1 MPLPDAFID
10 RLEQIVPPARLAG
23 VMASFATPQAT
34 AFRVNTLR
42 ATPETVMAELAA
54 DGFRLHRVAW
64 KLDAC
69 WVAPEERTRLLETA
83 AYREQRLYV
92 QNLAS
97 MIPVVVLDPQP
108 GERVLD
114 LAAAPGSKTLQ
125 IACQMRGVGELAAVE
140 VVKSRY
146 YKLRDNLTAQGA
158 SNVRTYLRD
167 GISVWHHRPEYFD
180 RVLLDAPCS
189 TEGRFR
195 TDVPETFAYWSL
207 YKIKE
212 MVHKQQRLLFSAVQC
227 LRPGGALVYA
237 TCAFAPEENEG
248 VVSRILDRFGEA
260 LQVEP
265 IGLDLD
271 NLQLPLAA
279 WQGRRFHPRLVE
291 ARRVLPDARM
301 EAFFICKVRKVT
313 STL

>member
-1 MPLPDAFID
+1 MPAA
-10 RLEQIVPPARLAG
+10 QLAA
-23 VMASFATPQAT
+23 VTASFAAPQAT

-42 ATPETVMAELAA
+42 AAPEAVMAELKAE
-54 DGFRLHRVAW
+54 GFCLHQVAW
-64 KLDAC
+64 KTDAC
-69 WVAPEERTRLLETA
+69 WVEPEERARLLETA

-125 IACQMRGVGELAAVE
+125 IACQMQGVGEVSAVE
-140 VVKSRY
+140 VVKSRF
-146 YKLRDNLTAQGA
+146 YKLRDNLAAQGA
-158 SNVRTYLRD
+158 THVRTFLRD

-195 TDVPETFAYWSL
+195 IDEPETFAYWSL
-207 YKIKE
+207 YKLKE

-227 LRPGGALVYA
+227 LRPGGVLVYA

-279 WQGRRFHPRLVE
+279 WQGRDFHPGLVE
-291 ARRVLPDARM
+291 ARRVLPTGQM
-301 EAFFICKVRKVT
+301 EAFFVCKVRKVA